1 MPETQPLRFLSLLL
15 GLASVFIIIWGI
27 QNSAFI
33 INPILLATVITIT
46 VLPLP
51 AKFAKRGLPGWLSL
65 LLTILVVVGTLLIVI
80 LLVVFSVSKV
90 SADIS
95 TSSTPD
101 ASSETASTSD
111 PSQSTSEMITNEID
125 QIMQSQ
131 QWSQITT
138 KILAWAGQAV
148 FLTFMVLLIFIFMLA
163 AAISLPSASRM
174 GLSADSPVI
183 ARISQVTN
191 DVRRYMLLMT
201 GINLLVGIGDMIF
214 LWIMGIPYA
223 LLWGILAWV
232 LGYIPSIGFWLALV
246 PPVFIAYSQ
255 YGAQTALI
263 VFLGYVLIN
272 GSVQNIIQ
280 PKIFGQGLRISPVI
294 VFISLFVWG
303 WLLGGVGAILAVPI
317 TLMILSLLESFD
329 VTRWLVVLIRATPE
343 ESPGEKEAALDR
355 AKGMLAKARLGFR
368 PAKPP
373 EAMNQ
378 DSGPHE

>member
-1 MPETQPLRFLSLLL
+1 M
-15 GLASVFIIIWGI
+15 
-27 QNSAFI
+27 
-33 INPILLATVITIT
+33 
-46 VLPLP
+46 
-51 AKFAKRGLPGWLSL
+51 
-65 LLTILVVVGTLLIVI
+65 
-80 LLVVFSVSKV
+80 
-90 SADIS
+90 
-95 TSSTPD
+95 
-101 ASSETASTSD
+101 
-111 PSQSTSEMITNEID
+111 NEID
-125 QIMQSQ
+125 QILQSQ
-131 QWSQITT
+131 QLSQITT
-138 KILAWAGQAV
+138 KIIAWAGQAV

-174 GLSADSPVI
+174 GLSADSPAI

-201 GINLLVGIGDMIF
+201 GINLLVGLGDAIF
-214 LWIMGIPYA
+214 LWILGIPYA

-280 PKIFGQGLRISPVI
+280 PKIFGQGLKISPVI

-343 ESPGEKEAALDR
+343 EAPGEKEAALDR
-355 AKGMLAKARLGFR
+355 AKGLLAKAKINFR
-368 PAKPP
+368 SPAPP
-373 EAMNQ
+373 ASTGDNTEPGQ
-378 DSGPHE
+378 